1 MNQFMSWICLLS
13 ICFLS
18 LQVMIFI
25 CDPTGGLGIGIDR
38 VMMLLTNSASIRDV
52 ILFPTMKPID
62 ENNKGKNNK
71 GKNNK
76 HLEMNIKINVIRKG
90 Q

>member
-25 CDPTGGLGIGIDR
+25 CEDTFK
-38 VMMLLTNSASIRDV
+38 
-52 ILFPTMKPID
+52 LFNKVTF
-62 ENNKGKNNK
+62 NNKKNNK
-71 GKNNK
+71 KTTTASVTYDYKN
-76 HLEMNIKINVIRKG
+76 KIAK
-90 Q
+90 

>member
-25 CDPTGGLGIGIDR
+25 CNDTVKLFNKVTFHKKKSIKKS
-38 VMMLLTNSASIRDV
+38 VTSSAIYNY
-52 ILFPTMKPID
+52 K
-62 ENNKGKNNK
+62 NKIAK
-71 GKNNK
+71 
-76 HLEMNIKINVIRKG
+76 
-90 Q
+90 